1 MTSPRSRSTGS
12 AKAEPRP
19 TRTPRPGSSNTWNAR
34 PGRAG
39 STRSGIGSFMEAN
52 GSRCR
57 SGSTTR
63 RSPPSKISVK
73 SRRFSGD
80 LDPALVA
87 YLAERERTGAAD
99 IVELFNQRSGL
110 LGVSGISRD
119 VREIEDAAAK
129 GDARARLALDLF
141 AYRARK
147 FFGAYLAVLGHADAV
162 LFGGGIGEHAPSVR
176 EAIVG
181 GLEEL
186 GLRLDPGTNL
196 RQREGSGRISS
207 PDSKIEIWA
216 LRTDEESVIA
226 RDAIR
231 LLTAEA
237 GGAGRS
243 SSPTAR

>member
-1 MTSPRSRSTGS
+1 M
-12 AKAEPRP
+12 
-19 TRTPRPGSSNTWNAR
+19 
-34 PGRAG
+34 
-39 STRSGIGSFMEAN
+39 
-52 GSRCR
+52 GSR
-57 SGSTTR
+57 
-63 RSPPSKISVK
+63 
-73 SRRFSGD
+73 SGD